1 VSLTWSAHIS
11 WLFCELPYLERV
23 VAARRAGFARI
34 ETAWP
39 ALAGEREGLP
49 RAVLE
54 QEMEVVL
61 LNCPAG
67 DTDAGERGFLNDPAR
82 REEAQA
88 GFLLAAEL
96 AARVSAPNL
105 NVLVGR
111 ELSRLPAQVQR
122 RSAVDALREFASQAV
137 ELGLRILVE
146 PVNAIEN
153 PGYLAPTVED
163 ALELIEECGSEGL
176 GVLLDLYHVA
186 RMGGDPVA
194 AIERCGALIGHVQI
208 SDCPGRGQPGS
219 GALDF
224 PGIFE
229 CLEAQGYAGSVGLE
243 YTPRASTEES
253 LAFIRERHYPVELLR
268 RD

>member
-23 VAARRAGFARI
+23 AAARRVGFARI

-39 ALAGEREGLP
+39 ALAGDRDGLP

-54 QEMEVVL
+54 GDMEMVL

-67 DTDAGERGFLNDPAR
+67 DSDTGERGFLNDPAR
-82 REEAQA
+82 REEVQA
-88 GFLLAAEL
+88 GFLVAAEL
-96 AARVSAPNL
+96 AARVGAPNL

-111 ELSRLPAQVQR
+111 ELSHLPAEVQR
-122 RSAVDALREFASQAV
+122 RSIVDALRELASQASAR
-137 ELGLRILVE
+137 GLRILVE

-153 PGYLAPTVED
+153 PGYLAPTAED

-176 GVLLDLYHVA
+176 AVLLDLYHVA

-194 AIERCGALIGHVQI
+194 AIEHCGPVIGHVQI

-219 GALDF
+219 GTLDVA
-224 PGIFE
+224 GILE

-243 YTPRASTEES
+243 YTPGASTEES
-253 LAFIRERHYPVELLR
+253 LAFIAEGRYPVALR
-268 RD
+268 